1 MFSLREGLDQLRNHV
16 DGKPNPEAP
25 QEHEAEEDTEYEVEL
40 VKSKRTKKGK
50 DEYLVKWKGFDD
62 PKEDTWETLKNLQG
76 AANEA
81 IKKFEKSK
89 DKNKKPK
96 VADKTEEDKD
106 PYKRTLYQV
115 TPSRRQLNRG
125 ESPSKIEAA
134 KHKNKNETATRVTG
148 KEVENKSNRR
158 QSRAERRGVEE
169 EKTEK
174 SMAKQFQEQVAAEKK
189 SAKRKR
195 VSFEPAPEPEES
207 RQKKSREEAQRKENL
222 LFGKPPSKPIKVH
235 LHIELELEEEQL
247 VRLAQQLP
255 GLLSMARRT

>member
-1 MFSLREGLDQLRNHV
+1 MA
-16 DGKPNPEAP
+16 GKPNPEAP
-25 QEHEAEEDTEYEVEL
+25 QEHEAEDDTEYEVEL

-81 IKKFEKSK
+81 IKKFENTK

-96 VADKTEEDKD
+96 VADKPEEDKD

-115 TPSRRQLNRG
+115 TPSRRQLSRG

-134 KHKNKNETATRVTG
+134 KNKNKNETATRVET

-158 QSRAERRGVEE
+158 QSRAERRGAE

-189 SAKRKR
+189 SANRKR
-195 VSFEPAPEPEES
+195 VSFDPAPEPEEK

-222 LFGKPPSKPIKVH
+222 LFGKPPGKPIKVH
-235 LHIELELEEEQL
+235 LHLELELEEEQL